1 MTLPES
7 GASRPEDSPGPPGA
21 STDPTIE
28 TRIDALTGDQVVL
41 VGGRQSRPNLPSD
54 GCPFCPGGREAP
66 EPYDVRWFPNRWP
79 PLPGGR
85 AEVVLYAPEH
95 DVTLGSLPPARVRQ
109 VVELWAERTAALGAR
124 PDVAYV
130 LVFENRGP
138 EVGATIA
145 HPHGQIYAFGEVPPA
160 ARAELDG
167 AGSAPCVLCGEDPG
181 DRLVATVGGWRA
193 WVPAAATWPY
203 ALVIAPTDHLAD
215 LPAAT
220 PAHGELAALLVEVFG
235 RLDRL
240 FDAPMP
246 LMWWWHQRPTD
257 GREWSGAHVHAHVAP
272 LLRAPETT
280 RFVASGELGSGVFFN
295 PVLPPDAA
303 GTLRDA

>member
-1 MTLPES
+1 MADVPT
-7 GASRPEDSPGPPGA
+7 GPG
-21 STDPTIE
+21 TE
-28 TRIDALTGDQVVL
+28 TRIDPLTGDEVVI
-41 VGGRQSRPNLPSD
+41 VGSRQARPNLPAD

-79 PLPGGR
+79 PLPDGR

-95 DVTLGSLPPARVRQ
+95 DVTLGSLPPDRVARLVA
-109 VVELWAERTAALGAR
+109 LWAERTAALGAR
-124 PDVAYV
+124 ADVAYV

-145 HPHGQIYAFGEVPPA
+145 HPHGQVYAFDEVPPA
-160 ARAELDG
+160 VRAELG
-167 AGSAPCVLCGEDPG
+167 PAGEATDRPCALCTEDPG
-181 DRLVATVGGWRA
+181 DRLVAEVGGWRA

-203 ALVIAPTDHLAD
+203 ALLLAPTDHVAD
-215 LPAAT
+215 LPAAA
-220 PAHGELAALLVEVFG
+220 PSHDELATLLVEVFG

-257 GREWSGAHVHAHVAP
+257 GGAWPGAHLHAHVAP
-272 LLRAPETT
+272 LLRSSGTP
-280 RFVASGELGSGVFFN
+280 RFVAAGELGSGVFFN
-295 PVLPPDAA
+295 PVAPADAA
-303 GTLRDA
+303 AALRDA